1 MKKHSGTILL
11 VLIFF
16 VGLAVMLYPTI
27 SDYINQRNQT
37 RVVNSYAQQV
47 DGLSAAY
54 YTAYFDAAD
63 VFNQKI
69 AAAPDALYHADR
81 FSTYSTTLDIVDDV
95 AERLLKA
102 KTPYTFRE
110 RKYCTREAL
119 ILAFLIYDI
128 ENLQERSFGDND
140 QILSIRRDS
149 RN

>member
-1 MKKHSGTILL
+1 MAAVQRLRRPTAPRWTLL
-11 VLIFF
+11 
-16 VGLAVMLYPTI
+16 
-27 SDYINQRNQT
+27 
-37 RVVNSYAQQV
+37 
-47 DGLSAAY
+47 
-54 YTAYFDAAD
+54 
-63 VFNQKI
+63 
-69 AAAPDALYHADR
+69 
-81 FSTYSTTLDIVDDV
+81 DDV

-110 RKYCTREAL
+110 RKRCTREAL

>member
-1 MKKHSGTILL
+1 MA
-11 VLIFF
+11 FE
-16 VGLAVMLYPTI
+16 
-27 SDYINQRNQT
+27 
-37 RVVNSYAQQV
+37 
-47 DGLSAAY
+47 GLSEKLNSVFKGLRGKGRLTEEDIKLAMREVRMVLLE
-54 YTAYFDAAD
+54 AD
-63 VFNQKI
+63 VSYKK
-69 AAAPDALYHADR
+69 
-81 FSTYSTTLDIVDDV
+81 
-95 AERLLKA
+95 RLLKA

>member
-1 MKKHSGTILL
+1 MTNVYIDSRRDGYSPSQCHDTMTVGELIDILSQYDEDQP
-11 VLIFF
+11 V
-16 VGLAVMLYPTI
+16 
-27 SDYINQRNQT
+27 YIRND
-37 RVVNSYAQQV
+37 N
-47 DGLSAAY
+47 G
-54 YTAYFDAAD
+54 YTYGSVQMDS
-63 VFNQKI
+63 V
-69 AAAPDALYHADR
+69 
-81 FSTYSTTLDIVDDV
+81 TLDIVDDV

-110 RKYCTREAL
+110 RKRCTREAL